1 VNQQEPETAGKLA
14 TTAVPKTTSESS
26 VADTLT
32 QLQSF
37 SYTYDTIDYIYI
49 VDSTHLVGVVSLHE
63 LLIAKPKTLI
73 ANIMI
78 RNVAYVHQNTDQ
90 ENVAQLALAQNIK
103 AVPVL
108 SMNEEFI
115 GVVTS
120 DVILRTLRDEHNEDI
135 LKYAGINV
143 SANERLSQFTMWQ
156 HLTSR
161 MPWLVI
167 GLGGGILA
175 AWVVE
180 KYSYAMESELVLAAF
195 IPAIVYIADS
205 VGSQTQMVFVR
216 SLATQ
221 QRTSILKRLGKE
233 LVIATFVGA
242 ILSGL
247 IGIISWLW
255 LGKLAITLILA
266 ISVLLTVYF
275 SVIVALI
282 LPWVFDK
289 AGKDPALASGP
300 LATVIRDVSSLA
312 IYFFVALQIL

>member
-1 VNQQEPETAGKLA
+1 MNQQEPETAGKLA

-120 DVILRTLRDEHNEDI
+120 DVILRTLRDEHNEDV

>member
-14 TTAVPKTTSESS
+14 TTAVPKTSSESS

-37 SYTYDTIDYIYI
+37 SDTYDTIDYIYI

>member
-1 VNQQEPETAGKLA
+1 MNQQEPETAGKLA

-37 SYTYDTIDYIYI
+37 SDTYDTIDYIYI

>member
-1 VNQQEPETAGKLA
+1 MNQQEPETAGKLA
-14 TTAVPKTTSESS
+14 TTAVPKTSSESS

-37 SYTYDTIDYIYI
+37 SDTYDTIDYIYI

>member
-37 SYTYDTIDYIYI
+37 SDTYDTIDYIYI

>member
-1 VNQQEPETAGKLA
+1 
-14 TTAVPKTTSESS
+14 
-26 VADTLT
+26 
-32 QLQSF
+32 
-37 SYTYDTIDYIYI
+37 
-49 VDSTHLVGVVSLHE
+49 VSLHE

-161 MPWLVI
+161 LPWLVI

>member
-37 SYTYDTIDYIYI
+37 SDTYDTIDYIYI

-161 MPWLVI
+161 LPWLVI

>member
-14 TTAVPKTTSESS
+14 TTAVPKTSSESS

-32 QLQSF
+32 LLQSF

-135 LKYAGINV
+135 LKYAGVNV
-143 SANERLSQFTMWQ
+143 TASERFSQFTIWQ

-161 MPWLVI
+161 LPWLVI

>member
-1 VNQQEPETAGKLA
+1 MNQQEPETAGKLA

-37 SYTYDTIDYIYI
+37 SDTYDTIDYIYI

-255 LGKLAITLILA
+255 LGKLAISLILA

>member
-1 VNQQEPETAGKLA
+1 
-14 TTAVPKTTSESS
+14 
-26 VADTLT
+26 
-32 QLQSF
+32 
-37 SYTYDTIDYIYI
+37 
-49 VDSTHLVGVVSLHE
+49 
-63 LLIAKPKTLI
+63 
-73 ANIMI
+73 
-78 RNVAYVHQNTDQ
+78 
-90 ENVAQLALAQNIK
+90 
-103 AVPVL
+103 
-108 SMNEEFI
+108 
-115 GVVTS
+115 
-120 DVILRTLRDEHNEDI
+120 
-135 LKYAGINV
+135 
-143 SANERLSQFTMWQ
+143 
-156 HLTSR
+156 
-161 MPWLVI
+161 
-167 GLGGGILA
+167 
-175 AWVVE
+175 VVE

>member
-14 TTAVPKTTSESS
+14 TTAVPKTSSESC

-37 SYTYDTIDYIYI
+37 SDTYDTIDYIYI

>member
-1 VNQQEPETAGKLA
+1 MNQQEPETAGKLA
-14 TTAVPKTTSESS
+14 TTAVPKTSSESS

-37 SYTYDTIDYIYI
+37 SDTYDTIDYIYI

-161 MPWLVI
+161 LPWLVI

>member
-14 TTAVPKTTSESS
+14 TTAVPKTSSESS

-37 SYTYDTIDYIYI
+37 SDTYDTIDYIYI

-161 MPWLVI
+161 LPWLVI

>member
-14 TTAVPKTTSESS
+14 TTAVPKTSSESS

-300 LATVIRDVSSLA
+300 LATVIRDVLSLA

>member
-37 SYTYDTIDYIYI
+37 SDTYDTIDYIYI

-255 LGKLAITLILA
+255 LGKLAISLILA

>member
-1 VNQQEPETAGKLA
+1 MNQQEPETAGKLA

>member
-1 VNQQEPETAGKLA
+1 MNQQEPETAGKLA
-14 TTAVPKTTSESS
+14 TTAVPKTSSESS

-32 QLQSF
+32 LLQSF
-37 SYTYDTIDYIYI
+37 SYTYDTIDYMYI

>member
-1 VNQQEPETAGKLA
+1 MNQQEPETAGKLA

-37 SYTYDTIDYIYI
+37 SDTYDTIDYIYI

-161 MPWLVI
+161 LPWLVI

>member
-1 VNQQEPETAGKLA
+1 MNQQEPETAGKLA

-37 SYTYDTIDYIYI
+37 SDTYDTIDYIYI

-161 MPWLVI
+161 LPWLVI

-255 LGKLAITLILA
+255 LGKLAISLILA